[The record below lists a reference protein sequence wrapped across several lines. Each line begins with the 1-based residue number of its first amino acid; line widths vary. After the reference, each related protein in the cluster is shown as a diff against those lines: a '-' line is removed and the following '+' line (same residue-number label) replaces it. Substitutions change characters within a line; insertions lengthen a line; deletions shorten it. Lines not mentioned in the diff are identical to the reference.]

1 MYLYVSVDTLEG
13 RDAVQKDL
21 ERWAHVN
28 LTEFSKSKCEVL
40 HMVWGN
46 LKRKYRLG
54 RERIENSPEEKDLEV
69 QLDEK
74 INVIQQC
81 MLTAQKA
88 NLILGCIK
96 RRVAS
101 RLREGILPLYS
112 VLVRPHLESC
122 LQLWSPQHRKD
133 MDLLERV
140 QRRDTKMIREL
151 KHLSCEERLRELALF
166 SLEK

>member
-122 LQLWSPQHRKD
+122 WYSLMNYTSHNISTS
-133 MDLLERV
+133 EF
-140 QRRDTKMIREL
+140 
-151 KHLSCEERLRELALF
+151 RLRYGIFLCLKY
-166 SLEK
+166 LKWL